1 MLVALATVS
10 VAISSPDNVC
20 FLSWQSQPDPRNLI
34 HRFSK
39 PLKKSPFDPPHNAK
53 ERCVRRQN
61 SKSTRDTNKSSFKTQ
76 KPSLSF
82 KKPAFFCIHHSKEFR
97 ETIYFSRNVTI
108 TSHTYNESTD
118 QQHLRVQFKANLRE
132 VQFKFLGDK
141 KDFFLSWISIFV
153 SSLSFELSKLFLYFW
168 RFVFKSITHDSIN

>member
-1 MLVALATVS
+1 M
-10 VAISSPDNVC
+10 
-20 FLSWQSQPDPRNLI
+20 
-34 HRFSK
+34 
-39 PLKKSPFDPPHNAK
+39 
-53 ERCVRRQN
+53 RRQN

-76 KPSLSF
+76 KLSLSF

-141 KDFFLSWISIFV
+141 KGFFYIESV
-153 SSLSFELSKLFLYFW
+153 FLYQVYLLNYQNCFYISEGLYLSPL
-168 RFVFKSITHDSIN
+168 RTTA

>member
-1 MLVALATVS
+1 M
-10 VAISSPDNVC
+10 
-20 FLSWQSQPDPRNLI
+20 
-34 HRFSK
+34 
-39 PLKKSPFDPPHNAK
+39 
-53 ERCVRRQN
+53 RRQN

-141 KDFFLSWISIFV
+141 KGFFYIESV
-153 SSLSFELSKLFLYFW
+153 FLYQVYLLNYQNCFYISEGLYLSPS
-168 RFVFKSITHDSIN
+168 RTTA